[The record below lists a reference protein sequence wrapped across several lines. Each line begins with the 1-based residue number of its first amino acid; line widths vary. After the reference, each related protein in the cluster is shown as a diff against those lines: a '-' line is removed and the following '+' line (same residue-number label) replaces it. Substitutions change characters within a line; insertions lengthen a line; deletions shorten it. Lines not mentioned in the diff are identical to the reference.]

1 MISQW
6 IFYGFSTMASNL
18 DSLNMSLLNNIE
30 TRFDCY
36 DPYGRIE
43 KGF

>member
-6 IFYGFSTMASNL
+6 IFYGFSTMASNF

-30 TRFDCY
+30 TRLVLTAMILTE
-36 DPYGRIE
+36 G
-43 KGF
+43 